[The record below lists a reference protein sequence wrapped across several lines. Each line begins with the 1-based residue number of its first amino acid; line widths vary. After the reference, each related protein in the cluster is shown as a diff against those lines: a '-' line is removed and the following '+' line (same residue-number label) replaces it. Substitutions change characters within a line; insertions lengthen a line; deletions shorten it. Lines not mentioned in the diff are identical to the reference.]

1 MKTRY
6 LFPHKYKALG
16 WVLFGLGMILG
27 ITLSFNE
34 FEYPDWTAKVFPLI
48 AEKEAGLFTR
58 NVRMEWSDNNIA
70 DEIASILIIIGGILV
85 AFCRLKDEDE
95 YTSTIRMESLI
106 WATYVNFIVLILSI
120 IFVYDMPFFHVM
132 IYNMFTILLFFILR
146 FHFVMFRTRKML
158 INEE

>member
-16 WVLFGLGMILG
+16 WILFGIGMILG

-48 AEKEAGLFTR
+48 AEKEAELFTR

-70 DEIASILIIIGGILV
+70 DEVASILIIIGGILV
-85 AFCRLKDEDE
+85 AFCKLKDEDE
-95 YTSTIRMESLI
+95 YTSIIRMESLI

-146 FHFVMFRTRKML
+146 FHFVMFRTRKIL
-158 INEE
+158 IHEE